1 MAGWCVRGQFVTLP
15 VAELVPGDV
24 IFVKGGQII
33 PADCAWLEGD
43 VLQVRG
49 GLEPCE
55 PGIGG

>member
-1 MAGWCVRGQFVTLP
+1 MTLP

-33 PADCAWLEGD
+33 PADCTWLEGD

-55 PGIGG
+55 SGIGG